1 MLYCA
6 GQVLLIM
13 STAAAHKID
22 LGFRKARSMLGTAL
36 EGANEASSAVA
47 ATMPTEKKLKKV
59 VTKNRPNIV

>member
-1 MLYCA
+1 
-6 GQVLLIM
+6 M